1 MNKAMTDAVALVGAA
16 FGFSA
21 SAGVVCKGGAGGA
34 GGSGGGHHPLQAR
47 QEWRHHHSALGV
59 RRGHWRR
66 FGNIRGTAT

>member
-1 MNKAMTDAVALVGAA
+1 MNKAMTAAVALVGAA

-21 SAGVVCKGGAGGA
+21 SAGVVCKGGAGG
-34 GGSGGGHHPLQAR
+34 SGIVIIRYNAR